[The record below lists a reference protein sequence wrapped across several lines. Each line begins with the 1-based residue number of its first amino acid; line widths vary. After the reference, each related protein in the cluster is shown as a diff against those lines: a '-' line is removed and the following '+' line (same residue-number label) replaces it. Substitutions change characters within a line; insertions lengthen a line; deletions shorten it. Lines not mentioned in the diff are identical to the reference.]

1 MLAGAEGWKE
11 RATGDIK
18 LSRDRATGKVRFI
31 VRQEKVLK
39 VSGGW
44 ATVCIC
50 ARTLTPPAN
59 PVPLPP
65 TP

>member
-39 VSGGW
+39 VSGGA
-44 ATVCIC
+44 ATVCSF
-50 ARTLTPPAN
+50 ARTLTPPAY
-59 PVPLPP
+59 PVPHPP
-65 TP
+65 AL